1 MLYNEAIQR
10 LLCLIWHFNAILGQ
24 IDSFSL
30 AQKKTLI
37 KALKKSALI
46 SLFKKKDKHL
56 LESLIG
62 IAGNEDISIE
72 QIKSER
78 LSAKS
83 KSERHS
89 TIYRKNASTV

>member
-1 MLYNEAIQR
+1 MSDMA
-10 LLCLIWHFNAILGQ
+10 FNAMLGQ

-30 AQKKTLI
+30 AQKRTLI
-37 KALKKSALI
+37 RALKKSAWN

-72 QIKSER
+72 QLKNER
-78 LSAKS
+78 LSVK
-83 KSERHS
+83 
-89 TIYRKNASTV
+89 